1 VQSVSRWDDIP
12 PRLGTFSL
20 LALTVPWFIVFG
32 GGWGLFLAFAL
43 LLLGLLL
50 SIRQS
55 PGRHRNVLDVGRIS
69 REEEIELLMVREMQ
83 KRRND

>member
-12 PRLGTFSL
+12 PRLGTFAL

-32 GGWGLFLAFAL
+32 EGWGLFLAFAL

-50 SIRQS
+50 SIRQ
-55 PGRHRNVLDVGRIS
+55 PPGRIS
-69 REEEIELLMVREMQ
+69 REEEIQQLMAAEMRKQ
-83 KRRND
+83 RDG